1 MKTKVIIMVEDTM
14 DCSEE
19 LAKEYY
25 QHDGKLDDFVGT
37 IRERYPQAVCEEP
50 IEEDIQG
57 DIMEQTDRYV
67 LTDEQHNMGET
78 MRIYEKMD

>member
-1 MKTKVIIMVEDTM
+1 MKTKVIIMVQDTEDF
-14 DCSEE
+14 SEQLSNAFYNYEGE
-19 LAKEYY
+19 LDE
-25 QHDGKLDDFVGT
+25 FVEH
-37 IRERYPQAVCEEP
+37 IRNNYPQAVCEEP